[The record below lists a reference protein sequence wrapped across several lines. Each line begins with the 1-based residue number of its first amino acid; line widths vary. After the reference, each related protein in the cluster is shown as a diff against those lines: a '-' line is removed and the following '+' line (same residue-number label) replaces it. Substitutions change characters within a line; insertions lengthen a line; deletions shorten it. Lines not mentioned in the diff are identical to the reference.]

1 MQNFIQ
7 HQFATRTGFEMVL
20 APIRGSLLAQL
31 EDAIRPTVQVAVANK
46 VTFTANNADSITHVN
61 GSRVYNVVVDSE
73 NGEIWYSLR
82 PGSKARHYYPIQYAR
97 ITVAVAVQ
105 TTLM

>member
-7 HQFATRTGFEMVL
+7 HQFATRTGFETVL

-31 EDAIRPTVQVAVANK
+31 EDAIHPTVQVAVASK
-46 VTFTANNADSITHVN
+46 VNFAANNADSITHVN
-61 GSRVYNVVVDSE
+61 GSRVYKVVVDSE

-82 PGSKARHYYPIQYAR
+82 PDSKTRYYYPIQYAR
-97 ITVAVAVQ
+97 IIVAVQ
-105 TTLM
+105 TALL